1 VDGAI
6 AALLLDLL
14 VAMEL
19 THEEIQQYIHA
30 WLFNAFFIASRTIGF
45 IGHALDQ
52 SRLNE
57 GLYRT
62 SWEDIWYRE

>member
-1 VDGAI
+1 VITLEKKANLILNVDGAI

-30 WLFNAFFIASRTIGF
+30 
-45 IGHALDQ
+45 
-52 SRLNE
+52 
-57 GLYRT
+57 
-62 SWEDIWYRE
+62 